1 MSHRN
6 SANPRVPAARTF
18 AGAVA
23 LGAMAILASVAVQSW
38 TAPTSQPAQKAF
50 KNVQVLKDIPADDLV
65 PTMQF
70 VSGSLGVECDFCH
83 VRNAFEKDDKEPKR
97 IARQM
102 MRMELGINGRDFDS
116 RRAVTCYT
124 CHRGQTK
131 PVSIPSAEKEAGAPA
146 EDIYFTEAETS
157 DPVRPPPG
165 LPPASEILAK
175 YVTALGG
182 KAAIENI
189 TTRLEKGTVSF
200 GSGQPLAVERITKSP
215 AKQIFTVHL
224 PAGESRTGFD
234 GRTGWLSLPGSPIR
248 EMHRADLPGAMLDAN
263 LHLAVDLAG
272 LYTSLESRAPVK
284 IGNSEAILV
293 FARNQGRPPLELYF
307 DRDSGLLLRELRFAE
322 TPLGLNPTR
331 IDFSDYADFDGVK
344 VPRNL
349 VIAGP
354 GRRLEIRFDDI
365 KQNLPVDDAVFR
377 QP

>member
-6 SANPRVPAARTF
+6 YANQRFNSGRAFWGGLLLAI
-18 AGAVA
+18 VA
-23 LGAMAILASVAVQSW
+23 IVTSVAVQSW
-38 TAPTSQPAQKAF
+38 SAPTTESAQKAF
-50 KNVQVLKDIPADDLV
+50 KNVQVLKDISADDLV

-83 VRNAFEKDDKEPKR
+83 VRDAFEKDDKEPKR

-102 MRMELGINGRDFDS
+102 MRMELAINGRDFDS

-131 PVSIPSAEKEAGAPA
+131 PVSIPSTQEEAGPSAEHSYFSEAEPVREVAPA
-146 EDIYFTEAETS
+146 
-157 DPVRPPPG
+157 VG
-165 LPPASEILAK
+165 LPSASDILAK

-182 KAAIENI
+182 KSAIESI
-189 TTRLEKGTVSF
+189 ATRLEKGTVSF

-215 AKQIFTVHL
+215 AKQIFTIHL
-224 PAGESRTGFD
+224 PAGESRTAFD
-234 GRTGWLSLPGSPIR
+234 GHTGWLSSPGSPVR
-248 EMHRADLPGAMLDAN
+248 EIHHADIPGARLDAN

-272 LYTSLESRAPVK
+272 LYTTMESIQRVK
-284 IGNSEAILV
+284 IGAAEAILV
-293 FARNQGRPPLELYF
+293 FARNHGQPPLELYF
-307 DRDSGLLLRELRFAE
+307 DRDSGLLLRELHFAQ

-344 VPRNL
+344 VPRHL
-349 VIAGP
+349 IIAGP
-354 GRRLEIRFDDI
+354 GRRLEIHFDDI

-377 QP
+377 HP